1 MDIGGRKLVS
11 IPYSYEIN
19 DSPFLQTRNHTI
31 DEFVTAIKRQFDTL
45 YAEGAQSG
53 RVMAICLHPYLIGV
67 PHRIKGLDDALSY
80 IAAHDGVWFATGER
94 DRAGL
99 AANRAR
105 RFEPGRRSSD
115 RSAMPARCRRSEVST
130 ANGIRSN
137 STAAPIA
144 CPPARPS

>member
-45 YAEGAQSG
+45 YAEGARSG

-67 PHRIKGLDDALSY
+67 PHRIKGLDDALAY
-80 IAAHDGVWFATGER
+80 IAAHDGVWFATGSEIVQ
-94 DRAGL
+94 AL
-99 AANRAR
+99 AANRGR
-105 RFEPGRRSSD
+105 RFEGSRPSRPH
-115 RSAMPARCRRSEVST
+115 A
-130 ANGIRSN
+130 
-137 STAAPIA
+137 
-144 CPPARPS
+144 ARPG